1 MELLEAMQSRRS
13 IRKFKSDSIPE
24 NFISELLEAGRLA
37 PSGTNLQPT
46 RYIVIKSEEARAKLK
61 ECTPLPF
68 VGDAPAIIAC
78 CVDNQSM
85 VSMLDRMKELS
96 EAQAFKD
103 TPLDNDYSAKAN
115 KPSDNNKKER
125 FSDEASIKSYL
136 NLNAAIAIDHITLRA
151 VDLGLGTCWIMM
163 FDQEKVKDLLGL
175 DSRYDV
181 VALLPVGYP
190 DQSPSQRP
198 RLDKNELLLKE
209 I

>member
-1 MELLEAMQSRRS
+1 MFKRCFMELLEVMENRRS
-13 IRKFKSDSIPE
+13 IRKFKPDGIPE
-24 NFISELLEAGRLA
+24 NYINALIEAGRLA

-46 RYIVIKSEEARAKLK
+46 RYVVIKSEEVRARLN

-68 VGDAPAIIAC
+68 VAAAPVVIAC
-78 CVDNQSM
+78 CIDTQSGA
-85 VSMLDRMKELS
+85 STGDRMKELR
-96 EAQAFKD
+96 EAQAFVD
-103 TPLDNDYSAKAN
+103 TPLDKVSDSDYK
-115 KPSDNNKKER
+115 R
-125 FSDEASIKSYL
+125 GRTMDEVALRAYL

-163 FDQEKVKDLLGL
+163 FDKAKVKQLLEL
-175 DSRYDV
+175 DERYDV

-198 RLDKNELLLKE
+198 RLDINQVVLKE